1 MSAERPQ
8 YFAYLLR
15 MWQEHRNGLLVWSAS
30 LEDPHTGER
39 LGFADLPRL
48 FAFLEQVTRPPDPP

>member
-1 MSAERPQ
+1 
-8 YFAYLLR
+8 
-15 MWQEHRNGLLVWSAS
+15 MWQENRNGQLVWSAS

-48 FAFLEQVTRPPDPP
+48 FAFLEAETRAPDAPPPR